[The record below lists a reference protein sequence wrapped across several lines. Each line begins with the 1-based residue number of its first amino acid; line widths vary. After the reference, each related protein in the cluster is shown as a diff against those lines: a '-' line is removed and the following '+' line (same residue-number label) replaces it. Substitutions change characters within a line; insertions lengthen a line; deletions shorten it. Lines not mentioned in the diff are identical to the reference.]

1 MKEYSIFFIL
11 LSSIYLLSCNDEDLD
26 TSPPIVEIT
35 YPKENDVISE
45 IAQIRCVATDNDS
58 IDFLELW
65 VDSIATGI
73 IDTSNPYEFSW
84 NTVPFVDSTELTL
97 FVVARDV
104 YGNIGR
110 SNEVSLLIDNSKSHP
125 KAVDV
130 ISITYTELEMTITF
144 NRSRDLDFSK
154 YKLFRSP
161 ANELFNSF
169 IIEINTIDDTSVS
182 ITDFNP
188 LEEFWY
194 WIEVEDIHGYT
205 SIGRSCSVQD
215 YPPISPILNDIQFLD
230 SMFYV
235 HWSANNEN
243 DFQSY
248 EVYES
253 SSEDMSSPSKIFE
266 TNDIFINSL
275 NHFQISQNQYTYY
288 QIITTDHWGL
298 KSSSNTKEG
307 CSWSLFSENYGGIS
321 YDYGRSMI
329 ETNDGSYIVAGN
341 TSFLGDQFNNVL
353 MVAVDKKGQQ
363 KWMKNYSFSTDDRI
377 NSIVPAS
384 AEGFIMAGYTA
395 NNSNLSK
402 DILVFKT
409 DLDGNINWQHS
420 YGDQGNEFA
429 TSIAIS
435 DDGSSIFIAGSIIEE
450 NNGTIKCYVLRIDS
464 MGNLVWDKV
473 IESGISCKVNSIE
486 NIGNVGFILTG
497 MRRSPNE
504 INEDLVVMKIDTNG
518 ELIWERT
525 YGGNGVEAGSSIKS
539 IDDGGFIISGYTDS
553 FGSGNKDVYVIK
565 VNSEGDQEWYQ
576 TFGGSGTDYGNSIHQ
591 TLDQGYLVSGYT
603 DSFGQYGGYDLWL
616 IKLNQNGELD
626 WQKFYGGS
634 NNDIGLF
641 GFQTMDSGFIIGGY
655 SNSNENNIP
664 DILLVKTDN
673 VGKTN

>member
-1 MKEYSIFFIL
+1 
-11 LSSIYLLSCNDEDLD
+11 
-26 TSPPIVEIT
+26 
-35 YPKENDVISE
+35 
-45 IAQIRCVATDNDS
+45 
-58 IDFLELW
+58 
-65 VDSIATGI
+65 
-73 IDTSNPYEFSW
+73 
-84 NTVPFVDSTELTL
+84 
-97 FVVARDV
+97 
-104 YGNIGR
+104 
-110 SNEVSLLIDNSKSHP
+110 
-125 KAVDV
+125 
-130 ISITYTELEMTITF
+130 MTITF
-144 NRSRDLDFSK
+144 NKSKDLDFSN

-161 ANELFNSF
+161 ANEFFNSL

-205 SIGRSCSVQD
+205 SIGRSYSVQD
-215 YPPISPILNDIQFLD
+215 HPPISPTLYDIQFLD

-235 HWSANNEN
+235 HWSANNG
-243 DFQSY
+243 
-248 EVYES
+248 
-253 SSEDMSSPSKIFE
+253 
-266 TNDIFINSL
+266 
-275 NHFQISQNQYTYY
+275 QYTYF

-321 YDYGRSMI
+321 YDYGRSMV
-329 ETNDGSYIVAGN
+329 ETNDGSYTVVGN

-353 MVAVDKKGQQ
+353 MVAVDKKGRQ

-377 NSIVPAS
+377 NSIVSAS

-395 NNSNLSK
+395 NNSNK

-420 YGDQGNEFA
+420 YGNQENEFA

-435 DDGSSIFIAGSIIEE
+435 DDGSSVLIAGSIIEA
-450 NNGTIKCYVLRIDS
+450 NTGTIKCYVLRIDS
-464 MGNLVWDKV
+464 MGNLIWDKV

-486 NIGNVGFILTG
+486 NIGNLGFILTG

-504 INEDLVVMKIDTNG
+504 INEDLVIIKIDING

-525 YGGNGVEAGSSIKS
+525 YGGDGVEAGTSIKS
-539 IDDGGFIISGYTDS
+539 VDDGGFIISGYTDS